1 MDTALSLQPE
11 KQPDPRRRE
20 LHPERIVVGDKTLE
34 RNDVVAKRYG
44 ESERSVNRR
53 DSKGAPYI
61 FLSGIKYRPQPD
73 YDNFL
78 LSSCIQVHKP
88 QPPQPR
94 TGGHEQARW

>member
-1 MDTALSLQPE
+1 MDTAPPLQSE
-11 KQPDPRRRE
+11 RRHDPRRRE

-34 RNDVVAKRYG
+34 RNDLVARRYG

-53 DSKGAPYI
+53 DRLGAPCI
-61 FLSGIKYRPQPD
+61 FISGIKYRPQPD

-88 QPPQPR
+88 QPSR
-94 TGGHEQARW
+94 RRKAR